1 MIDQLGLVLCVNN
14 SWSGGTL
21 SGQDI
26 PDACVNRDCQI
37 ARDDGTAPDLVILFM
52 GINDLGRGVDVGVF
66 REDYQ
71 KTLQTIAKNHPAAFV
86 CCINLPDRDSRI
98 KARTVAFNSVIQDAV
113 KEMGERFFVADLF
126 SSKLKD
132 DFYYDNTTDGLHPD
146 EDGMGYIAEVVIE
159 AIQKS
164 CLSSLLIT
172 KARLRAT
179 ELFSVLGGGYLSFSP
194 IFAGYFAKC
203 LDAFLLF
210 ESRKPFLGNGV
221 YAVER
226 PCQSTCYGGGGVGV
240 VS

>member
-1 MIDQLGLVLCVNN
+1 MWKGKKVSILGDSISTYRGVSNDTEARQDIGENPFRYQLPFPLEKTYWQRVIDQLGLVLCVNN
-14 SWSGGTL
+14 SWSGGNL
-21 SGQDI
+21 SGQDN
-26 PDACVNRDCQI
+26 PDAGVNRACQL

-98 KARTVAFNSVIQDAV
+98 KARTLAFNSVIQDAV

-164 CLSSLLIT
+164 CLSSL
-172 KARLRAT
+172 
-179 ELFSVLGGGYLSFSP
+179 
-194 IFAGYFAKC
+194 
-203 LDAFLLF
+203 
-210 ESRKPFLGNGV
+210 
-221 YAVER
+221 
-226 PCQSTCYGGGGVGV
+226 
-240 VS
+240 